1 MLTYVALALTA
12 TWLGSP
18 LLRIRNMVSS
28 VVDAVESEIAST
40 KLTEISTGS
49 HLFKFIGYS
58 NKGIGVGK
66 CVTSEIFTLG
76 GYEWTITYYPDG
88 NSAENKNLLAF
99 YVTLRSDDTEARVK
113 ISLTM
118 LSQTG
123 GTSVMGYSSDAL
135 TLSTNESWGF
145 LIKKEEFEASEHLKD
160 DSFTIRCT
168 VIVIKNSRFTVLP
181 SNLHQQLTDLLE
193 RGDGTDVSF
202 NVSGVTLD
210 AHRCVLA
217 ARSPVFMAQFF
228 GPMKGKVN
236 QSIEIKDMQ
245 PSIFN
250 SMLQFIYSD
259 SVPDLEE
266 ARGNKDASVALA
278 QHLLVA
284 ADRYGLERLKQLCE
298 LKMYEFIDAN
308 NLATTLTLAEQ
319 HNCSELKAACI
330 EFIKRPE
337 VLAAAVQ
344 TEGFEHMI
352 KSCPTILEELRSKN
366 DQ

>member
-1 MLTYVALALTA
+1 M
-12 TWLGSP
+12 
-18 LLRIRNMVSS
+18 
-28 VVDAVESEIAST
+28 
-40 KLTEISTGS
+40 
-49 HLFKFIGYS
+49 
-58 NKGIGVGK
+58 
-66 CVTSEIFTLG
+66 
-76 GYEWTITYYPDG
+76 
-88 NSAENKNLLAF
+88 
-99 YVTLRSDDTEARVK
+99 
-113 ISLTM
+113 
-118 LSQTG
+118 
-123 GTSVMGYSSDAL
+123 
-135 TLSTNESWGF
+135 
-145 LIKKEEFEASEHLKD
+145 
-160 DSFTIRCT
+160 
-168 VIVIKNSRFTVLP
+168 
-181 SNLHQQLTDLLE
+181 
-193 RGDGTDVSF
+193 SF
-202 NVSGVTLD
+202 NVSGVTFD

-236 QSIEIKDMQ
+236 QSIEIKDME
-245 PSIFN
+245 PSIFK
-250 SMLQFIYSD
+250 SMLHFIYSD

-298 LKMYEFIDAN
+298 MKMYEFVDAN

-337 VLAAAVQ
+337 VLAAVVQ
-344 TEGFEHMI
+344 TEEFEHMI